1 MDKKELAKLL
11 EEYQDLFIK
20 TYRDIVSKR
29 YSQHVYKFPLN
40 KGYNVGVVFIND
52 NEAVEIIFILSHTP
66 GMTSFSY
73 YDLELEKIE
82 NKSVENLIKE
92 NEESHK
98 KEVINVFDLKDVI
111 GHIIIFLPLKDQEQ
125 SIKEQAEKL
134 VEEHYKIIS
143 DVNIPYDKIEKF
155 HNGGEIISDL
165 DEIKKCMLH
174 KLFRPAISS
183 IAVAMEN
190 AFIIRLLKEGKDIRQ
205 EERDGIPW
213 FLSGLNKE
221 TYEGVKLITDKTF
234 DRINILNKIRRFGT
248 HSKTGA
254 TLEDDASFAF
264 NCYKQA
270 LIEMFS

>member
-1 MDKKELAKLL
+1 MDKKELPKLIN
-11 EEYQDLFIK
+11 EYLDLFIK
-20 TYRDIVSKR
+20 TYRDTVSKR

-40 KGYNVGVVFIND
+40 KGYNVKVVFIND
-52 NEAVEIIFILSHTP
+52 NEVIEIIFILSHNI
-66 GMTSFSY
+66 GMTLFSY
-73 YDLELEKIE
+73 YNLEFEKTE

-98 KEVINVFDLKDVI
+98 KKVINVLDLKDVI
-111 GHIIIFLPLKDQEQ
+111 GHIIIFPPLKDQEQ
-125 SIKEQAEKL
+125 SIKEQAEKI

-143 DVNIPYDKIEKF
+143 DVSIPNEKIEKF

-165 DEIKKCMLH
+165 DEIKKCMIH

-190 AFIIRLLKEGKDIRQ
+190 AFIIRMLKEGKDIRQ
-205 EERDGIPW
+205 EERDGGEGYLPQ
-213 FLSGLNKE
+213 LNNEAYK
-221 TYEGVKLITDKTF
+221 KFNLISDKTH

>member
-11 EEYQDLFIK
+11 DEYQDLFIK
-20 TYRDIVSKR
+20 TYEDIVSKK

-40 KGYNVGVVFIND
+40 KGYNVRVVFIND
-52 NEAVEIIFILSHTP
+52 NEAVEIIFILNNTP
-66 GMTSFSY
+66 GMISSSY
-73 YDLELEKIE
+73 CNFELEKTE

-98 KEVINVFDLKDVI
+98 KKVINVLDLKDVI
-111 GHIIIFLPLKDQEQ
+111 GHIIIFPPFKDQEQ
-125 SIKEQAEKL
+125 LIKEQAEKI
-134 VEEHYKIIS
+134 VEEHYKVIS
-143 DVNIPYDKIEKF
+143 DVGLPYDKIEKF
-155 HNGGEIISDL
+155 PDGGKIISDL

-190 AFIIRLLKEGKDIRQ
+190 AFIIRLLKEGKDIRE
-205 EERDGIPW
+205 EERNGINW
-213 FLSGLNKE
+213 FLPGLNKE
-221 TYEGVKLITDKTF
+221 TYEEAKLITDKTF

-254 TLEDDASFAF
+254 TLEDDASFVF